1 MHNNETTAVH
11 AKYAKLTL
19 EVLSIRS
26 DVHKSIAC
34 PSCDFWCV
42 NSLEAVNKI
51 EMMETL
57 YKTCAAGRKW
67 VAGIEPEV

>member
-19 EVLSIRS
+19 EVLSIQS
-26 DVHKSIAC
+26 DVHKKH
-34 PSCDFWCV
+34 PLPELRFLV
-42 NSLEAVNKI
+42 TSLEAFNKI